1 MRYGSFCNCVSQS
14 NQICCLLLLL
24 QFTSLVYA
32 AKTRHNQHHLWLQAT
47 GWWKS
52 NFSFYFFCWHYFHST
67 LWNDSFEVS
76 VIKICSQEHYW
87 LRNTLPPE
95 ELVPVFQKSYFFNLP
110 PEGKHNCLFLPGLWQ
125 SIQSHTQKEHL
136 PAFISLLDGG
146 TGWVQWPL
154 LLCEVQTLWAVC
166 NQASST
172 RHQAITPD
180 LWP

>member
-1 MRYGSFCNCVSQS
+1 MFLSQIRYAVSYCYCNLPPLYM
-14 NQICCLLLLL
+14 LLR
-24 QFTSLVYA
+24 QDTINTIYDFRQRVDGRVIS
-32 AKTRHNQHHLWLQAT
+32 H
-47 GWWKS
+47 
-52 NFSFYFFCWHYFHST
+52 FIFFCWHYFHST

-87 LRNTLPPE
+87 LRNALPPE

-136 PAFISLLDGG
+136 PAFISLLDRG

-154 LLCEVQTLWAVC
+154 LLYEVQTLWAVC

-172 RHQAITPD
+172 RHQAIIPD